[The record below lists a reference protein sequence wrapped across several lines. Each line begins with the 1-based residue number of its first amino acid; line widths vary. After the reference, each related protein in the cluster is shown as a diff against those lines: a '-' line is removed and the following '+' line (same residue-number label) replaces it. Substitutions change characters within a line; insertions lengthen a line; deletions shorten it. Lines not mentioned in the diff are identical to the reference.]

1 MIKKTLVFALANILI
16 EKNKRQIIYNLNA
29 KVGTYTY
36 NGNTNIF
43 EISEEK
49 ILKIIKKQKNTA
61 KVDFEEIGLSPSD
74 I

>member
-1 MIKKTLVFALANILI
+1 MIKKALVFTLANILI

-29 KVGTYTY
+29 NIGTYTY

-49 ILKIIKKQKNTA
+49 ILPPIELFKRKKE
-61 KVDFEEIGLSPSD
+61 FW
-74 I
+74 